1 MAHKFSKTF
10 IAALIAADLARAVPA
25 GAENFP
31 SPSPEF
37 IEQVRQALLQ
47 RPEIM
52 LEVFALLEEQQSA
65 QEAVADLEI
74 VASVADELFEGL
86 DPGKP
91 ILVEFQDYNCGYCR
105 RVHANVAEL
114 KAQRPDLQVVLL
126 ETPVL
131 GDASRHAAEVALALK
146 ATEGVE
152 AYERFADALMT
163 LQGNA
168 DPVSVRATLIDLG
181 FDAEAVIQA
190 AGEGVGSDDLKRSER
205 LARQVGARGTPYF
218 VGPGGIVRGFGS
230 PEDLSAITLPP
241 ERPEPDTANGKEG

>member
-1 MAHKFSKTF
+1 MAHKFSKAF

-31 SPSPEF
+31 PPSPEF

-74 VASVADELFEGL
+74 VASVAHELFEGL
-86 DPGKP
+86 DPAKP

-114 KAQRPDLQVVLL
+114 KRQRPDLQVVLL

-131 GDASRHAAEVALALK
+131 GEASRHAAEVALALK
-146 ATEGVE
+146 ATEGAD

-168 DPVSVRATLIDLG
+168 DPVSVRATLTDLG

-190 AGEGVGSDDLKRSER
+190 AAEGVGDDDLSRAER

-218 VGPGGIVRGFGS
+218 VGPGGLVRGFGS

-241 ERPEPDTANGKEG
+241 ETDPEQDQTGGGG